1 MVAGM
6 NESLLQRL
14 QRFDETRPN
23 IPGEHWLALAAGV
36 GLWLAT
42 RRHPSIAVRL
52 LASLAGTLLIVRAGS
67 GREVPQLLNGLP
79 FADRQPDRK
88 LDLLG

>member
-1 MVAGM
+1 M
-6 NESLLQRL
+6 NESLLHRL

-23 IPGEHWLALAAGV
+23 IPGEHWLAFAAGL
-36 GLWLAT
+36 GLWVAT

-67 GREVPQLLNGLP
+67 GREVPQLLTRLP
-79 FADRQPDRK
+79 FADRQLARK
-88 LDLLG
+88 RDLLG